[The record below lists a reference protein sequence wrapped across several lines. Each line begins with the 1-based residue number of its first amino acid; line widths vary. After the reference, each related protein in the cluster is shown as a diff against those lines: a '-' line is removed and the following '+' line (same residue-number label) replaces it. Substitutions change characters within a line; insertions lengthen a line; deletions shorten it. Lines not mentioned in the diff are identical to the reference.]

1 MLNKKNYK
9 KRSQDL
15 KQIFHDAGQFYWATK
30 KTWINKKM
38 VFDEKSSIF
47 LLPRLR
53 VQDIDTLEDWK
64 IAEKL
69 YKLNNEKNKK
79 I

>member
-1 MLNKKNYK
+1 MVNKKNYS

-15 KQIFHDAGQFYWATK
+15 KDTYHDAGQFYWGSYKSWLNEKLIFT
-30 KTWINKKM
+30 N
-38 VFDEKSSIF
+38 KSSIY

-53 VQDIDTLEDWK
+53 VQDIDNIEDWK

-69 YKLNNEKNKK
+69 YKLNNDKKNKV
-79 I
+79 

>member
-1 MLNKKNYK
+1 
-9 KRSQDL
+9 
-15 KQIFHDAGQFYWATK
+15 
-30 KTWINKKM
+30 M

>member
-1 MLNKKNYK
+1 MINKKNYK

-15 KQIFHDAGQFYWATK
+15 KPVFHDAGQFYWATK
-30 KTWINKKM
+30 KIWIRKKTI
-38 VFDEKSSIF
+38 FDKKSSIY

-53 VQDIDTLEDWK
+53 VQDIDNLDDWR

-69 YKLNNEKNKK
+69 YKLENEKKNT